1 MSKYQASMIPLVR
14 RLLARYL
21 AIGLACLLSC
31 VVVAINLASAGKLFE
46 YIAIAVICPGVL
58 LLVGAFVLRHTL
70 RLNQVI
76 EEQLWRLKDAEDIYQ
91 ADLQPVAMADPT
103 AQGWNT
109 LLGHIQDQTL
119 LKSLDE
125 RLQGALGSSG
135 SKHWEE
141 IFNALP
147 VGIAVSDSRGI
158 LTLANST
165 FLSLSG
171 QPSLDQIIGEKF
183 LDLLAGCTLSTSP
196 QTSELFEKLQ
206 SGPRNLTC
214 EFHLGQEMVDGVL
227 RIQRIAV
234 VGNKDDAGTVLW
246 ILRDITQQKLA
257 DDMRNQFLSTATH
270 ELRTPLANIRAYAET
285 LGSSP
290 DLNVE
295 KQKGFYNI
303 IVSEATRLSRFVDDL
318 LNVSQMEAGA
328 ITVTRHETDLE
339 RMIHEVME
347 NVQPLAV
354 QKNIRIE
361 KQLPPK
367 LPKLRTDKDK
377 LVAGLVNLLG
387 NAVKYTPND
396 GQVRLLIEVEANK
409 IHFHVEDTGIGISE
423 EEIPRLFEKFF
434 RSSDQRVQ
442 DINGS
447 GLGLAFS
454 QEVARLHGGKI
465 TALSELNKGSRFT
478 MTLPLDQIVH

>member
-1 MSKYQASMIPLVR
+1 M
-14 RLLARYL
+14 
-21 AIGLACLLSC
+21 
-31 VVVAINLASAGKLFE
+31 
-46 YIAIAVICPGVL
+46 
-58 LLVGAFVLRHTL
+58 
-70 RLNQVI
+70 
-76 EEQLWRLKDAEDIYQ
+76 
-91 ADLQPVAMADPT
+91 
-103 AQGWNT
+103 
-109 LLGHIQDQTL
+109 
-119 LKSLDE
+119 
-125 RLQGALGSSG
+125 
-135 SKHWEE
+135 
-141 IFNALP
+141 
-147 VGIAVSDSRGI
+147 
-158 LTLANST
+158 
-165 FLSLSG
+165 
-171 QPSLDQIIGEKF
+171 
-183 LDLLAGCTLSTSP
+183 
-196 QTSELFEKLQ
+196 
-206 SGPRNLTC
+206 
-214 EFHLGQEMVDGVL
+214 
-227 RIQRIAV
+227 
-234 VGNKDDAGTVLW
+234 
-246 ILRDITQQKLA
+246 
-257 DDMRNQFLSTATH
+257 
-270 ELRTPLANIRAYAET
+270 
-285 LGSSP
+285 
-290 DLNVE
+290 E

-303 IVSEATRLSRFVDDL
+303 IVGEATRLSRFVDDL

-367 LPKLRTDKDK
+367 LPKLKTDKDK

-478 MTLPLDQIVH
+478 MTLPLDQPVH